1 MTTTEKLARLNELR
15 QANGKTPLK
24 AWKSSGEKLDAAIL
38 AETPAETEPKQEVQ
52 QEAPEPAP
60 AADEPKQEAEQPS
73 DDGAK
78 SERGAI
84 GRLVIT
90 LLVDTDDDYATI
102 VGKVREAHPDA
113 KTTARSIA
121 SIAADLRRDGVA
133 VKSRRKAK
141 KVPAAD

>member
-15 QANGKTPLK
+15 QANGKSPLK

-38 AETPAETEPKQEVQ
+38 AETPAEAPAVEPETQVQ
-52 QEAPEPAP
+52 QTGEQP
-60 AADEPKQEAEQPS
+60 EQPS
-73 DDGAK
+73 SDEPK

-84 GRLVIT
+84 GRLVIS

-121 SIAADLRRDGVA
+121 SIAADLRRDGVD